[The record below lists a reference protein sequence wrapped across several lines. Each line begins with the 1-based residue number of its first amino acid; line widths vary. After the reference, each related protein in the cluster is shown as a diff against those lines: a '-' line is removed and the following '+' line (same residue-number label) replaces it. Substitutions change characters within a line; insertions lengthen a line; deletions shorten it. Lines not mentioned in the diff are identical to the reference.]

1 MINLLIFIYGT
12 IFGSFFNVVG
22 LRVPLNQSIVKPRS
36 HCPKCN
42 HTLTTIDL
50 IPVISYLLLR
60 GKCRR
65 CKAPI
70 SPFYPINELI
80 TGILFMLAPIL
91 LGWSYD
97 LIIAWT
103 VISLMVIIFV
113 SDIHYMI
120 IPDKVLLF
128 FSAILLIERC
138 FLPLVPWWD
147 SITGAAIGFIL
158 LLFIAVVSKGG
169 MGGGDIKL
177 FAVIGFAVGTKLV
190 LISFLLSTFLGA
202 CFGIIGMLIGK
213 VKKGKPM
220 PFGPYIA
227 VGTVIAYFYGE
238 RLIRWYIHLM

>member
-1 MINLLIFIYGT
+1 MINLLVFIYGT
-12 IFGSFFNVVG
+12 LFGSFFNVVG

-70 SPFYPINELI
+70 SPFYPIIELI

-91 LGWSYD
+91 IGWSYD

-103 VISLMVIIFV
+103 IISLMVIVFV

-128 FSAILLIERC
+128 FSGLLLIERC
-138 FLPLVPWWD
+138 FLPLAPWWD
-147 SITGAAIGFIL
+147 SIVGAAVGFTL
-158 LLFIAVVSKGG
+158 LLLIAVVSKGG

-177 FAVIGFAVGTKLV
+177 FAVIGLALGTKLV
-190 LISFLLSTFLGA
+190 LISFFFSTFLGA

-213 VKKGKPM
+213 VEKGKPM

-227 VGTVIAYFYGE
+227 LGTVLAYFYGE
-238 RLIRWYIHLM
+238 RIIRWYIQLM